1 MHPRRTDPAK
11 FHDFQTKRFSPA
23 NETSFIALLA
33 HYHNAF
39 KFYSN
44 RLLIPRCRCVVAALH
59 GYLSYAKHLSSP
71 DYLSNSKFSSII
83 IREWWVVDR
92 PWHGR
97 CGGEGS
103 QIQATDRT
111 CDFLLLLLC
120 CRVINDLW
128 EKS

>member
-44 RLLIPRCRCVVAALH
+44 RLLIPRCRCVFAALH

-83 IREWWVVDR
+83 IREWRWPGR
-92 PWHGR
+92 GGR

-111 CDFLLLLLC
+111 VTFC
-120 CRVINDLW
+120 C
-128 EKS
+128 SCSAAA